1 MGRFIAIPE
10 NNEKSRRGVF
20 MRNKNNTLEWRQA
33 AEWKST
39 VRRREKARR
48 RRRKVRR
55 MRAVLLLGCIL
66 IFAGVLR
73 AGQNPIK
80 RYAKANGISMDEYPE
95 DLLKLY
101 ERNKETETFVEEYP
115 LKKDVEQEIDLSD
128 LADISEI
135 PLLLQ
140 WDQRWGYHRY
150 AGEVMGLS
158 GCGPTALSMVA
169 IFMTGDITKNP
180 RWVADFASQNGYAV
194 DGSGTAWSLML
205 EGARQI
211 GLSSKEIPVE
221 RERVENNLQAGN
233 PIIALMGPGEFTSNG
248 HFIVL
253 TGLQNGKL
261 KINDPNSRKNS
272 EKTWDIDQV
281 LEQTKAVW
289 VYYK

>member
-1 MGRFIAIPE
+1 
-10 NNEKSRRGVF
+10 
-20 MRNKNNTLEWRQA
+20 MRNENNTLEWRQA

-115 LKKDVEQEIDLSD
+115 LKKDVEPEIDLSD
-128 LADISEI
+128 LAGTSEI
-135 PLLLQ
+135 PSLLQ
-140 WDQRWGYHRY
+140 WDQRWGYHQY

-169 IFMTGDITKNP
+169 IYMTGDTTKTP

-205 EGARQI
+205 EGAQQI

-221 RERVENNLQAGN
+221 RGRIENNLQAGN
-233 PIIALMGPGEFTSNG
+233 PIIALMGPGDFTSSG

-253 TGLQNGKL
+253 TGMQNGRL
-261 KINDPNSRKNS
+261 KINDPNSRKHS
-272 EKTWDIDQV
+272 EKTWDVNQV
-281 LEQTKAVW
+281 LEQTRAAW
-289 VYYK
+289 VYYKE

>member
-1 MGRFIAIPE
+1 
-10 NNEKSRRGVF
+10 
-20 MRNKNNTLEWRQA
+20 MRNENNTLEWKQA

-115 LKKDVEQEIDLSD
+115 MKKDVEPEIDLSD
-128 LADISEI
+128 LAGTSEI
-135 PLLLQ
+135 PSLLQ
-140 WDQRWGYHRY
+140 WDQRWGYHQY

-169 IFMTGDITKNP
+169 IYMTGDTTKTP

-205 EGARQI
+205 EGAQQI

-221 RERVENNLQAGN
+221 RGRIENNLQAGN
-233 PIIALMGPGEFTSNG
+233 PIIALMGPGDFTSSG

-253 TGLQNGKL
+253 TGMQDGRL
-261 KINDPNSRKNS
+261 KINDPNSRKHS
-272 EKTWDIDQV
+272 EKTWDVNQV
-281 LEQTKAVW
+281 LEQTRAAW
-289 VYYK
+289 VYYKE

>member
-1 MGRFIAIPE
+1 MIRE
-10 NNEKSRRGVF
+10 
-20 MRNKNNTLEWRQA
+20 NNTLEWQET
-33 AEWKST
+33 AEQKRMT
-39 VRRREKARR
+39 QRRIIQRRERARR
-48 RRRKVRR
+48 RKRKVWRIR
-55 MRAVLLLGCIL
+55 GLLLLFGCL
-66 IFAGVLR
+66 LFLGGVR
-73 AGQNPIK
+73 RFRQNPIQ
-80 RYAKANGISMDEYPE
+80 RYAKANGISMDQYP
-95 DLLKLY
+95 
-101 ERNKETETFVEEYP
+101 
-115 LKKDVEQEIDLSD
+115 EIDLSD
-128 LADISEI
+128 LSSASEV

-253 TGLQNGKL
+253 TGLQNGRL

>member
-1 MGRFIAIPE
+1 MIRE
-10 NNEKSRRGVF
+10 
-20 MRNKNNTLEWRQA
+20 NNTLEWQET
-33 AEWKST
+33 AEQKRMT
-39 VRRREKARR
+39 QRRIIQRRERARR
-48 RRRKVRR
+48 RKRKVWRIR
-55 MRAVLLLGCIL
+55 GLLLLFGCLLLLG
-66 IFAGVLR
+66 GVR
-73 AGQNPIK
+73 RFRQNPIQ
-80 RYAKANGISMDEYPE
+80 RYAKANGISMDQYPE
-95 DLLKLY
+95 ELLSLY
-101 ERNKETETFVEEYP
+101 ERNNETETFVEEYP
-115 LKKDVEQEIDLSD
+115 LKKEEEPEIDLSD
-128 LADISEI
+128 LSSASEV

-180 RWVADFASQNGYAV
+180 RWVADFASQNSYAV

-233 PIIALMGPGEFTSNG
+233 LIIALMGPGEFTSNG

-253 TGLQNGKL
+253 TGLQNGRL

>member
-10 NNEKSRRGVF
+10 NNEKSRRGFF

-115 LKKDVEQEIDLSD
+115 LKKDVEPEIDLSD

-140 WDQRWGYHRY
+140 WDQRWGYHQY

-253 TGLQNGKL
+253 TGLQNGRL

>member
-1 MGRFIAIPE
+1 M
-10 NNEKSRRGVF
+10 
-20 MRNKNNTLEWRQA
+20 
-33 AEWKST
+33 
-39 VRRREKARR
+39 
-48 RRRKVRR
+48 
-55 MRAVLLLGCIL
+55 
-66 IFAGVLR
+66 
-73 AGQNPIK
+73 
-80 RYAKANGISMDEYPE
+80 
-95 DLLKLY
+95 
-101 ERNKETETFVEEYP
+101 
-115 LKKDVEQEIDLSD
+115 
-128 LADISEI
+128 
-135 PLLLQ
+135 Q

-150 AGEVMGLS
+150 AGEEMGLS

-253 TGLQNGKL
+253 TGLQNGRL

>member
-1 MGRFIAIPE
+1 
-10 NNEKSRRGVF
+10 
-20 MRNKNNTLEWRQA
+20 
-33 AEWKST
+33 
-39 VRRREKARR
+39 
-48 RRRKVRR
+48 
-55 MRAVLLLGCIL
+55 
-66 IFAGVLR
+66 
-73 AGQNPIK
+73 
-80 RYAKANGISMDEYPE
+80 
-95 DLLKLY
+95 
-101 ERNKETETFVEEYP
+101 
-115 LKKDVEQEIDLSD
+115 
-128 LADISEI
+128 
-135 PLLLQ
+135 
-140 WDQRWGYHRY
+140 
-150 AGEVMGLS
+150 MGLS

-253 TGLQNGKL
+253 TGLQNGRL

-272 EKTWDIDQV
+272 EKTWDIDRQKRYGYITNNKI
-281 LEQTKAVW
+281 EDIPIKASEYTVKTASSEAFCEGL
-289 VYYK
+289 YRRACCGDSNLHD

>member
-1 MGRFIAIPE
+1 
-10 NNEKSRRGVF
+10 
-20 MRNKNNTLEWRQA
+20 
-33 AEWKST
+33 
-39 VRRREKARR
+39 
-48 RRRKVRR
+48 
-55 MRAVLLLGCIL
+55 
-66 IFAGVLR
+66 
-73 AGQNPIK
+73 
-80 RYAKANGISMDEYPE
+80 
-95 DLLKLY
+95 
-101 ERNKETETFVEEYP
+101 
-115 LKKDVEQEIDLSD
+115 
-128 LADISEI
+128 
-135 PLLLQ
+135 
-140 WDQRWGYHRY
+140 
-150 AGEVMGLS
+150 MGLS

-253 TGLQNGKL
+253 TGLQNGRL

-272 EKTWDIDQV
+272 EKPGISIRCWNRRKRYGCIINEIQDIPVIASEYTVKTASSEVFCEGLYRRACCGDSN
-281 LEQTKAVW
+281 LHD
-289 VYYK
+289 